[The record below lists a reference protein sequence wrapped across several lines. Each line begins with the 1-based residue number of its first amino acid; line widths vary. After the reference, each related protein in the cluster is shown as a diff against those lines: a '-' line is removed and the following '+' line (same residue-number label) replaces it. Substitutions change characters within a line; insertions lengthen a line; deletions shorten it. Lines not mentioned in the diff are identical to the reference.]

1 MSPEESEAQ
10 ERPVEDRERQSRR
23 LLELL
28 NELRVA
34 LTGVQ
39 ILFAFLLTVP
49 FTQRFTHVTEFQR
62 YVYFVTLLS
71 AAAAV
76 ALLIA
81 PSAHHRVLFRRHQKR
96 ELVLL
101 GSTFMIVGL
110 GCLAL
115 SMTGVV
121 MLITDVLFRTGTVIV
136 VSSAVAV
143 MFVVLWYVIPL
154 MRLVQLSRSEPTGRG
169 NTGSLFP
176 SGPAGSFS
184 PWKGSSWRRSW
195 RRGAR
200 WSRSGGWLES
210 TLRPSGTG

>member
-49 FTQRFTHVTEFQR
+49 FTQRFAHVTEFQR

-110 GCLAL
+110 CCLAL

-154 MRLVQLSRSEPTGRG
+154 MRLVQLSRSEPHR
-169 NTGSLFP
+169 
-176 SGPAGSFS
+176 
-184 PWKGSSWRRSW
+184 
-195 RRGAR
+195 
-200 WSRSGGWLES
+200 
-210 TLRPSGTG
+210 

>member
-1 MSPEESEAQ
+1 MGMEEREAR

-49 FTQRFTHVTEFQR
+49 FTQRFSRVTEFQR
-62 YVYFVTLLS
+62 DVYFVTLLS

-101 GSTFMIVGL
+101 GGSFMIVGL
-110 GCLAL
+110 ACLAV

-121 MLITDVLFRTGTVIV
+121 MLITDVLFKTGTVIV

-143 MFVVLWYVIPL
+143 MFVSLWYVIPI
-154 MRLVQLSRSEPTGRG
+154 VQLLRLKRDEPH
-169 NTGSLFP
+169 
-176 SGPAGSFS
+176 
-184 PWKGSSWRRSW
+184 
-195 RRGAR
+195 
-200 WSRSGGWLES
+200 E
-210 TLRPSGTG
+210 